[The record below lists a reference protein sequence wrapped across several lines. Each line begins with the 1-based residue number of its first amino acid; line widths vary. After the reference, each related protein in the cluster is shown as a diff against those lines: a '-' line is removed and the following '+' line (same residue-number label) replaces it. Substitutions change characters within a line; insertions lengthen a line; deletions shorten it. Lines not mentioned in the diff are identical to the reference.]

1 MTIQLCRSCHSILR
15 RGTHNLSRGL
25 PKKLQIAGVKNVLLV
40 ASGKGGVG
48 KSTIAT
54 NLAITLSKRCSV
66 GLLDADVFG
75 PSIPLMMNIS
85 DTPEINH
92 QNLIIPVHNY
102 NIKCMSMGLLV
113 DEQAPVVWRGL
124 MVMQAIRK
132 LLRGVRWGPLD
143 VLVIDMPPGTGD
155 TQLSVTQEVPI
166 QGVVL
171 VTTPQSVALA
181 DCIKGAEMFRKV
193 DVPILGV
200 VENMSYY
207 HCSSCNKQ
215 HHIFGRDVG
224 HRMKGSALSDV
235 PILGKL
241 PIKPDISQHCDSGT
255 PTVILDSEI
264 SEMFDQIAHSI
275 IPSLNLEHD

>member
-1 MTIQLCRSCHSILR
+1 MSIQLCQLCHNFLR
-15 RGTHNLSRGL
+15 RGVHSISRGL
-25 PKKLQIAGVKNVLLV
+25 PKKLPIAGVKNILLV

-54 NLAITLSKRCSV
+54 NLSIALSKRCSV

-75 PSIPLMMNIS
+75 PSIPMMMNVS
-85 DTPEINH
+85 DVPESNH
-92 QNLIIPVHNY
+92 QKLIIPVNNY

-113 DEQAPVVWRGL
+113 DEESPVVWRGL
-124 MVMQAIRK
+124 MVMQAIKK

-155 TQLSVTQEVPI
+155 TQLSITQEIPI

-171 VTTPQSVALA
+171 VTTPQSVAVA

-193 DVPILGV
+193 DVPIVGV

-207 HCSSCNKQ
+207 QCADCGNK
-215 HHIFGRDVG
+215 HHIFGSNLQDKLKGRALRDV
-224 HRMKGSALSDV
+224 R
-235 PILGKL
+235 ILGEL
-241 PIKPDISQHCDSGT
+241 PVKPEISENCDSGT
-255 PTVILDSEI
+255 PSVILDPEI
-264 SEMFDQIAHSI
+264 SDIFDNIVSSVV
-275 IPSLNLEHD
+275 PFLELDD